1 MLYRVCKLKFDGWY
15 MYYPEELCLIYA
27 SNEEEAIKIYK
38 KNVTV
43 RGRQKVDVS
52 PINTQG
58 VIRIGKDKDGFNQI
72 YIDDK
77 LIKWY

>member
-1 MLYRVCKLKFDGWY
+1 MLYHVYKLKFDGFCQ
-15 MYYPEELCLIYA
+15 YYPEDLRLIYA

-43 RGRQKVDVS
+43 RGRQKLDVT
-52 PINTQG
+52 PVNAQG
-58 VIRIGKDKDGFNQI
+58 VVKIDRDKYGYRQV

-77 LIKWY
+77 LIKRF

>member
-1 MLYRVCKLKFDGWY
+1 MKFDGFC
-15 MYYPEELCLIYA
+15 MYYPKELRLIYA

-43 RGRQKVDVS
+43 RGRQRVDVT

-58 VIRIGKDKDGFNQI
+58 VVNIDRDKDGLWQM
-72 YIDDK
+72 YIDGK
-77 LIKWY
+77 LIKSY

>member
-1 MLYRVCKLKFDGWY
+1 MLYHVCKLKFDGFC
-15 MYYPEELCLIYA
+15 MYYPKELRLINA

-43 RGRQKVDVS
+43 RGRQKVDVT

-58 VIRIGKDKDGFNQI
+58 VVSIDRDKNGFRQI

-77 LIKWY
+77 LIKRF